1 MGSLII
7 IDVGCSYG
15 VAPRRMKEYLGESGI
30 SSYVIGLDLA
40 RGSESGLRRIW
51 IGSSAAM

>member
-40 RGSESGLRRIW
+40 RG
-51 IGSSAAM
+51 